1 MKYFFR
7 FVLLMFLSG
16 CFSPQPTYEQRER
29 ESKVDLDNS
38 FKTDLNYD
46 LALCE
51 SFVKSNKY
59 QYLTSKELP
68 SMLYN
73 VGMQKDEYETSEQFH
88 ERQKKEKSKFAKK
101 IKQKTKSDYIL
112 YSNNALITYYYA
124 DSAKLFIRSQWLPMS
139 LDNGQVKIEM
149 IDDFISFGSEKMHNA
164 FGATVDVSHGAYH
177 QLLISLAPFSNE
189 TLSKY
194 HRRQQRY
201 FSRDEIYWPQANP
214 KEISVS
220 TSQAK
225 EFKENLRLLIVA
237 DPENSYY
244 TSGRAKYLEATFS
257 SPVSSI
263 SSESKVVLKPITA
276 CYYNKKTKE
285 IYSLFN
291 NHYSNI
297 GERFLDWSDASEKF
311 HYNESYF
318 KEVELLKQ

>member
-1 MKYFFR
+1 
-7 FVLLMFLSG
+7 
-16 CFSPQPTYEQRER
+16 
-29 ESKVDLDNS
+29 
-38 FKTDLNYD
+38 
-46 LALCE
+46 
-51 SFVKSNKY
+51 
-59 QYLTSKELP
+59 
-68 SMLYN
+68 MLYN

-112 YSNNALITYYYA
+112 YSNNALMTYYDA

-201 FSRDEIYWPQANP
+201 FSRNEIYWPQANP

>member
-1 MKYFFR
+1 
-7 FVLLMFLSG
+7 MFLTG

-59 QYLTSKELP
+59 RYLTSKELP

-73 VGMQKDEYETSEQFH
+73 VGMQKGEYETSEQFH

-112 YSNNALITYYYA
+112 YSNNALMTYYDA

-149 IDDFISFGSEKMHNA
+149 IDDFISSGSEKMHNA

-220 TSQAK
+220 ASQAK

-244 TSGRAKYLEATFS
+244 MSGRAKYLEATFS
-257 SPVSSI
+257 SPVSGI

-285 IYSLFN
+285 VYSLFN

-297 GERFLDWSDASEKF
+297 GERFLDWSDASKKF
-311 HYNESYF
+311 NYNESYF
-318 KEVELLKQ
+318 KEVGLR